1 MRLDLNNLKERVAC
15 QRAILD
21 RVLDDMRDVNSELK
35 MMVEG
40 LPSVDFL
47 ITGCENVVCSVSHT
61 VCCG

>member
-40 LPSVDFL
+40 LPSVDFF
-47 ITGCENVVCSVSHT
+47 NYRV
-61 VCCG
+61 

>member
-15 QRAILD
+15 QRAIMD

-40 LPSVDFL
+40 LPSVDFF
-47 ITGCENVVCSVSHT
+47 
-61 VCCG
+61 